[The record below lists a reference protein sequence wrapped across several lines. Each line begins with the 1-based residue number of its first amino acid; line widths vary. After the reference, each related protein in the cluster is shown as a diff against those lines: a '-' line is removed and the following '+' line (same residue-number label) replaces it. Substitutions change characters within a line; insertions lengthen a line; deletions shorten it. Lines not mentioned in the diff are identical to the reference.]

1 MVAKASSISHGSV
14 SINYITRM
22 GMADIV
28 RRNCLPENIEA
39 EAIWSHMQLHR
50 LEFQHMRSSYKALKN
65 DTIRIEISPSV
76 EETAGWTMA
85 DWDRLVQDF
94 VKAFDAIDMRSK
106 TGLPQS
112 KSTTLANSQYVV
124 TLHRDSKSGI
134 PHLHLDGNRIDM
146 DGHLIDDHMIGLR
159 AVAAAREVNRQ
170 RGWEQPEKRSAGNK
184 TQVTNDCLDVLCQMN
199 QFSWDEYVSLLS
211 SKGYDIQLKRDS
223 HNVVRGYTVRKGNS
237 IYKSSEIGNS
247 RNLMPS
253 RIEATWTRLHPILLS
268 SVPDQP
274 QISRSM
280 EPTFRQQ
287 TSTYHESIRTG
298 YSVYNVDIPYCVY
311 NVLKDETDSLEQTS
325 TPRTDALRIGM
336 LLFAGYLDG
345 ATSMAESCGGGGS
358 PTSGWG
364 KDKDEDELE
373 WARRCAR
380 EAHRML
386 HSQVPRRSR
395 RR

>member
-28 RRNCLPENIEA
+28 RRNCLPENIEV

-159 AVAAAREVNRQ
+159 AVAAAREINRQ
-170 RGWEQPEKRSAGNK
+170 RGWEQPEERSVGNK
-184 TQVTNDCLDVLCQMN
+184 AQITSDCLNVLCQMN
-199 QFSWDEYVSLLS
+199 RFSWDEYVSLLS

-280 EPTFRQQ
+280 GPTFRQQ

-298 YSVYNVDIPYCVY
+298 YSVYNIDIPYSVY
-311 NVLKDETDSLEQTS
+311 NVLKDKTDSLEQTS

-386 HSQVPRRSR
+386 HSPAPRRSR

>member
-39 EAIWSHMQLHR
+39 EAIWSHMQRHR

-106 TGLPQS
+106 TRLPQS

-159 AVAAAREVNRQ
+159 AVAAA
-170 RGWEQPEKRSAGNK
+170 
-184 TQVTNDCLDVLCQMN
+184 
-199 QFSWDEYVSLLS
+199 
-211 SKGYDIQLKRDS
+211 
-223 HNVVRGYTVRKGNS
+223 
-237 IYKSSEIGNS
+237 
-247 RNLMPS
+247 
-253 RIEATWTRLHPILLS
+253 
-268 SVPDQP
+268 
-274 QISRSM
+274 
-280 EPTFRQQ
+280 
-287 TSTYHESIRTG
+287 
-298 YSVYNVDIPYCVY
+298 
-311 NVLKDETDSLEQTS
+311 
-325 TPRTDALRIGM
+325 
-336 LLFAGYLDG
+336 
-345 ATSMAESCGGGGS
+345 
-358 PTSGWG
+358 
-364 KDKDEDELE
+364 
-373 WARRCAR
+373 
-380 EAHRML
+380 
-386 HSQVPRRSR
+386 
-395 RR
+395 